1 MRLTDQ
7 IPTPKAVEILMK
19 SILDSEKSIEHR
31 IEDATYLTVIQSRI
45 DKVLNNF
52 QQEYEEYVNHMM
64 KKEEEKRKDENSSYN

>member
-52 QQEYEEYVNHMM
+52 QQEYEEYVNHMI

>member
-7 IPTPKAVEILMK
+7 IPTPKAVEMLMK
-19 SILDSEKSIEHR
+19 SILDSEKSIENR

-64 KKEEEKRKDENSSYN
+64 KKEEEKRKNENSSYN